1 MRGVICWHPSFEN
14 NNRYFMMKKSFWTI
28 IAITALILVSCG
40 KGKNAPVDM
49 EQSVVFMEL
58 SNNDTTAVYNLVN
71 TYLDHLTN
79 GRMDEALAMIS
90 YFENDSVKPV
100 PEKMLKRQ
108 RTSLNALH
116 PIRYQIEH
124 VMFLYDTDCEVKYS
138 GILFDKEENDPAP
151 NKVSFII
158 KPVRKDGKWY
168 LTLADSEDK
177 ITNDSGIK
185 H

>member
-1 MRGVICWHPSFEN
+1 
-14 NNRYFMMKKSFWTI
+14 MMKKFIWTI
-28 IAITALILVSCG
+28 IAMTALILVSCG
-40 KGKNAPVDM
+40 KGKNAPADTD
-49 EQSVVFMEL
+49 QSVVFMEL
-58 SNNDTTAVYNLVN
+58 SNNDTTEVYNLVN

-79 GRMDEALAMIS
+79 GRMDEALGMIS
-90 YFENDSVKPV
+90 YIENDSVKPV
-100 PEKMLKRQ
+100 PENMLKRQ

-177 ITNDSGIK
+177 ITNDSGIR